1 MCYYLRNLT
10 RALTLGVK
18 IQGVR
23 KIEYYFYQNK
33 TSYFII
39 ETLFEAG
46 YKIFLFSSLNNTQ
59 CT

>member
-23 KIEYYFYQNK
+23 KNDYYFYQNK

-46 YKIFLFSSLNNTQ
+46 
-59 CT
+59 